1 MQQLISF
8 LFKNKYFL
16 IFLLLE
22 LLAFFFTV
30 QSHSYHRTKFIN
42 SANFITGGI
51 YNKVNNFKEYL
62 FLKEENTRLAEENVR
77 LKNLLGGLD
86 VDSLAVKT
94 AFLKDSSLTRQKF
107 KFISAKIIN
116 NEYNKSNN
124 YLTLNKGTKAGLAP
138 DLGVINSK
146 GIIGITKS
154 ISGNYAT
161 VMSILNMNS
170 KINVKILH
178 KDHYGSLSWD
188 AKDYNTVQ
196 LLDLPVQASIIIG
209 DTIITGGMSTIFPEG
224 IPVGVIKD
232 FSIKNNRYEH
242 IDISLFND
250 MSAIGFVEVIRNFDT
265 KEIKELEEES
275 INE

>member
-1 MQQLISF
+1 
-8 LFKNKYFL
+8 
-16 IFLLLE
+16 
-22 LLAFFFTV
+22 
-30 QSHSYHRTKFIN
+30 
-42 SANFITGGI
+42 
-51 YNKVNNFKEYL
+51 
-62 FLKEENTRLAEENVR
+62 VR

-154 ISGNYAT
+154 NSGNYAT

>member
-8 LFKNKYFL
+8 FFKNKYFL

-22 LLAFFFTV
+22 LLALFFTI
-30 QSHSYHRTKFIN
+30 QSHSYHRAKFVN
-42 SANFITGGI
+42 SANFITGGV

-77 LKNLLGGLD
+77 LKNMMEIKG
-86 VDSLAVKT
+86 DSIFFETAVKNDT
-94 AFLKDSSLTRQKF
+94 SFTRQKF
-107 KFISAKIIN
+107 YYISAKIIN

-124 YLTLNKGTKAGLAP
+124 YLTINRGNKVGLTP

-154 ISGNYAT
+154 VSKNYAT

-178 KDHYGSLSWD
+178 KDYFGSLSWN

-196 LLDLPVQASIIIG
+196 LLDLEIQASIIVG

-224 IPVGVIKD
+224 IPVGVVKD
-232 FSIKNNRYEH
+232 FSIKNNRYEY

-250 MSAIGFVEVIRNFDT
+250 MSALGFVEVIKNFDS
-265 KEIKELEEES
+265 KELKDLREET

>member
-8 LFKNKYFL
+8 FFKNKYFL

-22 LLAFFFTV
+22 MLAFFFTV

-42 SANFITGGI
+42 SANFITGGV
-51 YNKVNNFKEYL
+51 YKKVNNFKEYL
-62 FLKEENTRLAEENVR
+62 FLKQENLRLSEENVL
-77 LKNLLGGLD
+77 LKNRLNLNPG
-86 VDSLAVKT
+86 DSLLQVKEDT
-94 AFLKDSSLTRQKF
+94 TSTRRKF
-107 KFISAKIIN
+107 YYISAKIIN

-124 YLTLNKGTKAGLAP
+124 YLTLDKGSEAGLGP
-138 DLGVINSK
+138 DLGVINSY

-154 ISGNYAT
+154 VSKNYAT
-161 VMSILNMNS
+161 VMSILNLNS
-170 KINVKILH
+170 RINVKILH
-178 KDHYGSLSWD
+178 KDHFGSLSWD

-209 DTIITGGMSTIFPEG
+209 DTIVTGGMSTIFPEG

-232 FSIKNNRYEH
+232 FSIKNNSYEY

-250 MSAIGFVEVIRNFDT
+250 MSALGFVEVIKNFD
-265 KEIKELEEES
+265 KEEIRKLEERT

>member
-30 QSHSYHRTKFIN
+30 QSHSYHRTKFVN
-42 SANFITGGI
+42 SANFITGGV

-77 LKNLLGGLD
+77 LKNMLGLKN
-86 VDSLAVKT
+86 DSLLSGSTILNDTTFTK
-94 AFLKDSSLTRQKF
+94 RKF
-107 KFISAKIIN
+107 NYISAKIIN

-124 YLTLNKGTKAGLAP
+124 YLTLNKGSKAGLTP

-146 GIIGITKS
+146 GVIGITKS
-154 ISGNYAT
+154 VSGNYAT
-161 VMSILNMNS
+161 VMSILNLNS

-178 KDHYGSLSWD
+178 KDYFGSLSWN

-196 LLDLPVQASIIIG
+196 LLDLEVQASIIIG

-224 IPVGVIKD
+224 IPVGIVKD

-242 IDISLFND
+242 INISLFND
-250 MSAIGFVEVIRNFDT
+250 MSALGFVEVIENFDS
-265 KEIKELEEES
+265 KELKDLREET